1 MAAVTLTTLRAR
13 ARERADQ
20 VNSTFVP
27 DSATGIDA
35 LINEGAQELHDLLAT
50 KFGCDYLV
58 SSKSFMTVAGQSS
71 YALPSDFLK
80 LLGVD
85 LTVNGQDVDL
95 KLFTFK
101 ERNVYKRLVN
111 GALGLALPRYRLE
124 GSVLRLY
131 PAPSG
136 AFSATVHY
144 VPTLQVSTADAAAT
158 LDLGALTAGAVDVV
172 LRARAVGVEGNDIR
186 VKLIGDSD
194 PGIGIFREDSGND
207 VTIHYEA
214 GVSVP
219 SEIVSGLFSYGG
231 GTLLEVVTPSTSS
244 TPISAAFGFTN
255 LSGGAYSVTRGALLE
270 LATDMV
276 DFPNGWER
284 YVVLR
289 AAISMQKKE
298 ETDHRALESELMQLR
313 GQIEAASENR
323 DAGAPA
329 QAVDVELDF
338 FDFDPR
344 ALY

>member
-35 LINEGAQELHDLLAT
+35 LINEGVQALHEILAT
-50 KFGCDYLV
+50 KFGSDYRV
-58 SSKSFMTVAGQSS
+58 SSSSTNTVAGTSNYS
-71 YALPSDFLK
+71 LPADFLK

-85 LTVNGQDVDL
+85 LTVNGQPVDL
-95 KLFTFK
+95 KPFVFK

-131 PAPSG
+131 PAPS
-136 AFSATVHY
+136 AAYPLVIHY
-144 VPTLQVSTADAAAT
+144 VPTA
-158 LDLGALTAGAVDVV
+158 
-172 LRARAVGVEGNDIR
+172 
-186 VKLIGDSD
+186 
-194 PGIGIFREDSGND
+194 
-207 VTIHYEA
+207 
-214 GVSVP
+214 
-219 SEIVSGLFSYGG
+219 
-231 GTLLEVVTPSTSS
+231 
-244 TPISAAFGFTN
+244 
-255 LSGGAYSVTRGALLE
+255 ALLVNNND
-270 LATDMV
+270 AV

-284 YVVLR
+284 YAVLH
-289 AAISMQKKE
+289 AAIAMQKKE

-313 GQIEAASENR
+313 GQIEAAAENR